1 MVDFC
6 FLRCYTLCM
15 DKNNVSRMLYY
26 VYGGDLPMKKARKLV
41 AALTVCAMAFTLTA
55 CGGGNANKETN
66 SDASAEPVVLK
77 LATTVNEQDS
87 FQIAAEKFAELVAER
102 TDGAY
107 TIEIHPNGELGD
119 ESDMLSSMAAGELD
133 MGIVTSGPFVNYAPE
148 MGVLDMPFLFGSNE
162 EAYAVLDGE
171 VGQELLGT
179 LESANLKG
187 LAYAERGFRNLTNSV
202 RPVTNVADM
211 QGLKLRV
218 MENEVYAKTF
228 AALGAN
234 ATPMAWQETLTAL
247 QNGTIEGQENPVN
260 VICSYTLWESN
271 QKYATLTRH
280 SYSTAIITMSLDKFN
295 ALPEDV
301 QTIFKESAQEAAE
314 FERAW
319 VGENEA
325 TQLQQM
331 KDNGMEVVEDPD
343 LDSFKAAVQPVYDA
357 YPQYADYLARI
368 PSVTDAM

>member
-1 MVDFC
+1 
-6 FLRCYTLCM
+6 
-15 DKNNVSRMLYY
+15 
-26 VYGGDLPMKKARKLV
+26 MKKARKIV
-41 AALTVCAMAFTLTA
+41 AALTMCAMAFTMTA
-55 CGGGNANKETN
+55 CGGGAD
-66 SDASAEPVVLK
+66 SDQDATSGEPVVMK

-119 ESDMLSSMAAGELD
+119 ESDLLSSMAAGELE
-133 MGIVTSGPFVNYAPE
+133 MGIVTSGPFVNYAQD
-148 MGVLDMPFLFGSNE
+148 MGVLDLPFLFGSSE

-171 VGQELLGT
+171 VGQELLGS

-187 LAYAERGFRNLTNSV
+187 LAYAERGFRNVTNSV
-202 RPVTNVADM
+202 RPITTAADM
-211 QGLKLRV
+211 ADLKLRV

-228 AALGAN
+228 AALGTN

-247 QNGTIEGQENPVN
+247 QNGTIEGQENPIN
-260 VICSYTLWESN
+260 VIYSYALWESN

-280 SYSTAIITMSLDKFN
+280 SYATAIITMSLDKFN

-301 QTIFKESAQEAAE
+301 QTIFKEAAQEAAE
-314 FERAW
+314 YERAW
-319 VGENEA
+319 CAENE
-325 TQLQQM
+325 TEQLQAM

-357 YPQYADYLARI
+357 YPEFADTLAKI
-368 PSVTDAM
+368 QAVTDAM